1 MNILHLS
8 YSDLSGGAAVAAT
21 RFHKALLKHGIKSEM
36 WCVKKIS
43 NEKSIIDVGSKKI
56 KKLNSLKN
64 LINQLFLKLLGIK
77 DYKAVSLN
85 IWYSGLTKK
94 INKSSFDVIIL
105 HWINAETISCNEIS
119 KIKKPIIWVFHDF
132 WPINGIIHYPFNITS
147 FSKQPSFFLKQINK
161 LMYNYKKRLWKNFNP
176 QIVAVSKW
184 LKECIE
190 KSVIFENS
198 DVCVIHNTINHS
210 VFYPREKE
218 NIDLF
223 QKINF
228 SKKIILFGAPDINVK
243 RKGSYLL
250 LKALNDIP
258 QNLKNEIQIV
268 SFGMGKISLVDYSC
282 LNLGLINNEELLSK
296 LYSVADVMCVPSRQE
311 TFGQTASEAIACGTP
326 VVAFNSSGLKDI
338 IIHKVN
344 GYLADCFSP
353 EDFKNGIEW
362 ALSQDKSISK
372 ICVTKSKELFNEGNI
387 VDKVVNLCDKVMA
400 GELK

>member
-1 MNILHLS
+1 M
-8 YSDLSGGAAVAAT
+8 
-21 RFHKALLKHGIKSEM
+21 
-36 WCVKKIS
+36 
-43 NEKSIIDVGSKKI
+43 
-56 KKLNSLKN
+56 
-64 LINQLFLKLLGIK
+64 
-77 DYKAVSLN
+77 
-85 IWYSGLTKK
+85 
-94 INKSSFDVIIL
+94 
-105 HWINAETISCNEIS
+105 
-119 KIKKPIIWVFHDF
+119 
-132 WPINGIIHYPFNITS
+132 
-147 FSKQPSFFLKQINK
+147 
-161 LMYNYKKRLWKNFNP
+161 
-176 QIVAVSKW
+176 
-184 LKECIE
+184 
-190 KSVIFENS
+190 
-198 DVCVIHNTINHS
+198 
-210 VFYPREKE
+210 
-218 NIDLF
+218 F

-243 RKGSYLL
+243 RKGSDLL

-344 GYLADCFSP
+344 GYLADCYSP

-400 GELK
+400 GGLK